1 MTVSKRKPTPDQLKA
16 IYATHGNHSGKGL
29 SLFSVQER
37 KKVSVINPIFV
48 QHTHKKGT
56 TIVASDGNK
65 VHQIVYHRR

>member
-1 MTVSKRKPTPDQLKA
+1 MTVSKRKPTHEQLKA
-16 IYATHGNHSGKGL
+16 IYAQHGNKSGNGL
-29 SLFSVQER
+29 SLFSVKDR
-37 KKVSVINPIFV
+37 KKVTVVNPIFV